1 MRRRLT
7 HLNALRAFEAT
18 ARLGGYVDA
27 AAELNVTPAAVG
39 QQIRML
45 EGFLAVSLFE
55 RQGKKLSL
63 TEAARSVLPDIKD
76 AFDRLAQ
83 AMDYLKDAGRGP
95 LVTITLPPSFAAKW
109 LIPRIETF
117 RVAHPEVDLRL
128 DTTDRL
134 IDLPRE
140 NIAIGIRYGAGRYPG
155 LDSTLLMTERVFPVC
170 SPSLLSRAHKLR
182 SPDDL
187 ANFKLIHD
195 TTMAAHAGF
204 PTWSTWLKAARART
218 MKSQSGMK
226 INSSIMSLQ
235 SAMEGQGIAL
245 GRSVIAADDLRQG
258 RLVKPFRLMLESG
271 YSYYLVH
278 AADFP
283 LSRAASM
290 FCQWL
295 KAEVENF
302 HQTSGASADEEMNT
316 DAGIF

>member
-27 AAELNVTPAAVG
+27 AAELSVTSAAVG

-45 EGFLAVSLFE
+45 ESFLDVSLFE
-55 RQGKKLSL
+55 RQGKRLLL
-63 TEAARSVLPDIKD
+63 TDRARSVLPDIKD

-83 AMDYLKDAGRGP
+83 AMDHLKDAGRGP

-117 RVAHPEVDLRL
+117 RVAHPEIDLRL

-134 IDLPRE
+134 VDLPRE
-140 NIAIGIRYGAGRYPG
+140 NIAIGIRYGTGRYPG
-155 LDSTLLMTERVFPVC
+155 LDSTLLMPEMVFPVC
-170 SPSLLSRAHKLR
+170 SPSLDSRAHKLR

-187 ANFKLIHD
+187 ANFNLIHD
-195 TTMAAHAGF
+195 TTMATHADF
-204 PTWSTWLKAARART
+204 PTWSTWLKAARAKK
-218 MKSQSGMK
+218 MKSRSGMK

-235 SAMEGQGIAL
+235 AAMEGQGIAL

-258 RLVKPFRLMLESG
+258 HLVKPFQLMLESG

-278 AADFP
+278 ATDFP
-283 LSRAASM
+283 LSRAASL

-302 HQTSGASADEEMNT
+302 RQT
-316 DAGIF
+316 